1 MFPRVASLPRI
12 ATIRQRGMSQSQE
25 VPLPSHMGQYNNIKL
40 MAYKLGVTGGS
51 QADTTVPEK
60 GAEGVPPRGPT
71 QRIRH

>member
-1 MFPRVASLPRI
+1 MLLFKTRT
-12 ATIRQRGMSQSQE
+12 ATLRQRGMSQSQE
-25 VPLPSHMGQYNNIKL
+25 VPLLPHMGQYNIKL

-60 GAEGVPPRGPT
+60 GAEGFPPRGPT